1 MLVFPRRH
9 ARIASTVSSN
19 LLLLSI
25 MNSANPSGG
34 GTIDKPC
41 SLSRLQRV
49 SGSRALSE
57 EPLDAVELELTASAR
72 ELSPALEAA
81 QYARLIQP
89 DDPESEQEAEAI
101 AGFLEAFGAC
111 TEAWESCVDA
121 RPLALGRLS
130 ARIET
135 LETLGLYVHAGSIH
149 ARLDEQ
155 PGPPLPLA
163 IVTITRSSLPTIR
176 LLLPA
181 NLEIS
186 NEGGMAH

>member
-1 MLVFPRRH
+1 V
-9 ARIASTVSSN
+9 N
-19 LLLLSI
+19 
-25 MNSANPSGG
+25 
-34 GTIDKPC
+34 
-41 SLSRLQRV
+41 
-49 SGSRALSE
+49 GSRALSE

-72 ELSPALEAA
+72 ELRPALEAA
-81 QYARLIQP
+81 QYARLVQP
-89 DDPESEQEAEAI
+89 DDPESEEEAEAI

-111 TEAWESCVDA
+111 TEAWESRADA
-121 RPLALGRLS
+121 RLLALGRLS

-135 LETLGLYVHAGSIH
+135 LETLGFYVHAGSIQ

-155 PGPPLPLA
+155 RGLPLA

-186 NEGGMAH
+186 NKGGMAH